1 MNYELLKVISRKSP
15 LALLQVKE
23 VFGFYPE
30 LEYELIVLE
39 SYGDTHKEISLLE
52 NPPGDLF
59 TRELDMAVLD
69 GTADLAVHS
78 AKDLPYPLAP
88 GLELIALLDAFDQTD
103 SLVSRNNISLK
114 QLPTGSK
121 VGTSSPTRR
130 NELLAIRPDVEV
142 VSIRGTI
149 EERILL
155 VDSGKIDALIVASC
169 ALQRLGVSGRVTEEL
184 LFATH
189 PLQGNLAIVARSGSP
204 ELKTLFKEKD
214 IRQKY
219 GKVTLVGFGPGNPD
233 LLTIGGDKALAA
245 ADIVFHDDLLD
256 KHFLGKYTAEK
267 VYVGKRKD
275 RHSFE
280 QKDINR
286 LLLDA
291 AKAGKSVVRLKGGD
305 PMVFAH
311 GGEEIEYLQSNFV
324 EVDVIPGV
332 SSGIA
337 VSALT
342 KVPLTH
348 RGIASSVAFISGHSH
363 MVGIPQA
370 DTLVFYMGGSNIR
383 SIAQKIIATGK
394 DLKTPVMLTYN
405 VSMPDQQEFFSTLED
420 LVLTETKFATP
431 VIIVIGDV
439 VSLRNNSE
447 QQVLKP
453 VILVTGNQT
462 EHYGQIGRVI
472 HQPLIHIE
480 KIYPDQLLDDQ
491 LNRLNQFD
499 WLFFTSRY
507 AVNFFFE
514 VLEKKGKDSRI
525 LSGLRIA
532 SVGNVTS
539 GALRLFGIIP
549 DLQATEESSEGL
561 LKIIQAKG
569 ITQGKVLIPRSD
581 IGLPVLPVG
590 LTQLGWEVS
599 TVPVYRNTIPT
610 DVKPLD
616 LSEVQIIVFSSPS
629 CVTNFKQVYGHF
641 PEGKQYIFR
650 GKETEKRYTELKE
663 KQPQALKGVEKK
675 NK

>member
-1 MNYELLKVISRKSP
+1 MNNLKVISRKSP

-23 VFGFYPE
+23 VFGFYPG

-52 NPPGDLF
+52 NPPADLF
-59 TRELDMAVLD
+59 TRELDQAVLN
-69 GTADLAVHS
+69 GSADLAVHS
-78 AKDLPYPLAP
+78 AKDLPYPLSSR
-88 GLELIALLDAFDQTD
+88 LEVIALLEAFDQTD
-103 SLVSRNNISLK
+103 SLVSRNNILLK
-114 QLPTGSK
+114 ELPAGSK

-169 ALQRLGVSGRVTEEL
+169 ALQRLGLSGRPAEEL
-184 LFATH
+184 PFATH
-189 PLQGNLAIVARSGSP
+189 PLQGNLAIVARSGNA

-214 IRQKY
+214 IRRKY

-233 LLTIGGDKALAA
+233 LLTIGGDKALIA
-245 ADIVFHDDLLD
+245 ADIIFHDELLD
-256 KHFLGKYTAEK
+256 IHFLEKYAAEK

-275 RHSFE
+275 RYSFE

-286 LLLDA
+286 FLLDA
-291 AKAGKSVVRLKGGD
+291 AKAGKQTVRLKGGD

-311 GGEEIEYLQSNFV
+311 GGEEIEYLQRNLV

-348 RGIASSVAFISGHSH
+348 RGIASSVAFISGHSQT
-363 MVGIPQA
+363 VGIPQT
-370 DTLVFYMGGSNIR
+370 DTLVYYMGGANIR
-383 SIAQKIIATGK
+383 SIARKIIATGK
-394 DLKTPVMLTYN
+394 NPKTPVMLVYN
-405 VSMPDQQEFFSTLED
+405 VSMPDQQEFFSTLEE
-420 LVLTETKFATP
+420 LVLNETKYPTP
-431 VIIVIGDV
+431 VIIVIGNV
-439 VSLRNNSE
+439 VSLRNNAE
-447 QQVLKP
+447 QEVLKP
-453 VILVTGNQT
+453 VIFVTGTQT

-480 KIYPDQLLDDQ
+480 KIDPNPLLDDQ
-491 LNRLNQFD
+491 LNQIAQFD

-514 VLEKKGKDSRI
+514 ALEKKGKDSRI

-539 GALRLFGIIP
+539 GALKLFGIVP
-549 DLQATEESSEGL
+549 DLQALEESSEGL
-561 LKIIQAKG
+561 LKIIQEKG
-569 ITQGKVLIPRSD
+569 ITPGKVLIPRSD
-581 IGLPVLPVG
+581 IGLPVLPEG
-590 LTQLGWEVS
+590 LTQSGWEVHA
-599 TVPVYRNTIPT
+599 VPVYRNTMST

-629 CVTNFKQVYGHF
+629 CVTNFNLIYGHF

-650 GKETEKRYTELKE
+650 GKETEKRYIELKE
-663 KQPQALKGVEKK
+663 KQPPTPKEAV
-675 NK
+675 

>member
-1 MNYELLKVISRKSP
+1 MSILKVISRKSP

-23 VFGFYPE
+23 FFGFFPE
-30 LEYELIVLE
+30 LKYELIVLE

-52 NPPGDLF
+52 NPPTDLF
-59 TRELDMAVLD
+59 TRELDLAILD
-69 GTADLAVHS
+69 GSADLAVHS
-78 AKDLPYPLAP
+78 AKDLPYPLSS
-88 GLELIALLDAFDQTD
+88 GLEVIVLSEAFDQTD
-103 SLVSRNNISLK
+103 SLVSKNDIPLK
-114 QLPTGSK
+114 DLPAGSK

-169 ALQRLGVSGRVTEEL
+169 ALQRLGLSGRAAEEL
-184 LFATH
+184 PFATH
-189 PLQGNLAIVARSGSP
+189 PLQGNLAIVARSGNA

-214 IRQKY
+214 IRRSY

-233 LLTIGGDKALAA
+233 LLTIGGDKALTA

-256 KHFLGKYTAEK
+256 IQYLQKYAAEK

-286 LLLDA
+286 LMLEA
-291 AKAGKSVVRLKGGD
+291 AKAGKQTVRLKGGD

-363 MVGIPQA
+363 TVTIPQM
-370 DTLVFYMGGSNIR
+370 DTLVYYMGGSNIR
-383 SIAQKIIATGK
+383 SIVQKIIATGK
-394 DLKTPVMLTYN
+394 DPKTPVMLTYN

-420 LVLTETKFATP
+420 LVLNETKFPTP

-439 VSLRNNSE
+439 VSLRDKSE
-447 QQVLKP
+447 AQVLKP
-453 VILVTGNQT
+453 LILVTGTRT

-480 KIYPDQLLDDQ
+480 KIDPNPLLEDTLSSLD
-491 LNRLNQFD
+491 QFD

-514 VLEKKGKDSRI
+514 ALEKHGKDSRI
-525 LSGLRIA
+525 LSGLQIA
-532 SVGNVTS
+532 SVGNMTS
-539 GALRLFGIIP
+539 QALRLFGIVP
-549 DLQATEESSEGL
+549 DLQALEESSEGL
-561 LKIIQAKG
+561 LKIIRAEG
-569 ITQGKVLIPRSD
+569 IPPGKVLIPRSD
-581 IGLPVLPVG
+581 LGLPVLPDG
-590 LTQLGWEVS
+590 LTQSGWDVQV
-599 TVPVYRNTIPT
+599 VPIYRNTIPK

-616 LSEVQIIVFSSPS
+616 LWEVQIIVFSSPS
-629 CVTNFKQVYGHF
+629 CVTNFIKVYGHF
-641 PEGKQYIFR
+641 PKGKQYIFR
-650 GKETEKRYTELKE
+650 GKETEKRYAELKE
-663 KQPQALKGVEKK
+663 K
-675 NK
+675 

>member
-1 MNYELLKVISRKSP
+1 MSILKVISRKSP

-23 VFGFYPE
+23 FFGFFPE
-30 LEYELIVLE
+30 LKYELIVLE

-52 NPPGDLF
+52 NPPTDLF
-59 TRELDMAVLD
+59 TRELDLAILD
-69 GTADLAVHS
+69 GSADLAVHS
-78 AKDLPYPLAP
+78 AKDLPYPLSS
-88 GLELIALLDAFDQTD
+88 GLEVIALSEAFDQTD
-103 SLVSRNNISLK
+103 SLVSKNDIPLK
-114 QLPTGSK
+114 DLPAGSK

-169 ALQRLGVSGRVTEEL
+169 ALQRLGLSGRAAEEL
-184 LFATH
+184 PFATH
-189 PLQGNLAIVARSGSP
+189 PLQGNLAIVARSGNA

-214 IRQKY
+214 IRRSY

-233 LLTIGGDKALAA
+233 LLTIGGDKALTA

-256 KHFLGKYTAEK
+256 IQYLQKYAAEK

-286 LLLDA
+286 LMLEA
-291 AKAGKSVVRLKGGD
+291 AKAGKQTVRLKGGD

-363 MVGIPQA
+363 TVTIPQM
-370 DTLVFYMGGSNIR
+370 DTLVYYMGGSNIR
-383 SIAQKIIATGK
+383 SIVQKIIATGK
-394 DLKTPVMLTYN
+394 DPKTPVMLTYN

-420 LVLTETKFATP
+420 LVLNETKFPTP

-439 VSLRNNSE
+439 VSLRDKSE
-447 QQVLKP
+447 AQVLKP
-453 VILVTGNQT
+453 LILVTGTRT

-480 KIYPDQLLDDQ
+480 KIDPNPLLEDTLSSLD
-491 LNRLNQFD
+491 QFD

-514 VLEKKGKDSRI
+514 ALEKHGKDSRI

-532 SVGNVTS
+532 SVGNMTS
-539 GALRLFGIIP
+539 QALRLFGIVP
-549 DLQATEESSEGL
+549 DLQALEESSEGL
-561 LKIIQAKG
+561 LKIIRAEG
-569 ITQGKVLIPRSD
+569 IPPGKVLIPRSD
-581 IGLPVLPVG
+581 LGLPVLPDG
-590 LTQLGWEVS
+590 LTQSGWDVQV
-599 TVPVYRNTIPT
+599 VPIYRNTIPK

-616 LSEVQIIVFSSPS
+616 LWEVQIIVFSSPS
-629 CVTNFKQVYGHF
+629 CVTNFIKVYGHF
-641 PEGKQYIFR
+641 PKGKQYIFR
-650 GKETEKRYTELKE
+650 GKETEKRYAELKE
-663 KQPQALKGVEKK
+663 K
-675 NK
+675 

>member
-1 MNYELLKVISRKSP
+1 MSILKVISRKSP

-23 VFGFYPE
+23 FFGFFQE
-30 LEYELIVLE
+30 LEYELMVLE

-52 NPPGDLF
+52 NPPADLF
-59 TRELDMAVLD
+59 TRELDQAILD
-69 GTADLAVHS
+69 GSAGLAVHS
-78 AKDLPYPLAP
+78 AKDLPYPLTP
-88 GLELIALLDAFDQTD
+88 GLEVLALLEAFDQTD
-103 SLVSRNNISLK
+103 SLVSRNNILLED
-114 QLPTGSK
+114 LPAGAK

-130 NELLAIRPDVEV
+130 KELLAIRPDVKV
-142 VSIRGTI
+142 ISIRGTI

-169 ALQRLGVSGRVTEEL
+169 ALQRLGLSGRATQVL
-184 LFATH
+184 PFATH
-189 PLQGNLAIVARSGSP
+189 PLQGNLAVVARSGNT

-233 LLTIGGDKALAA
+233 LLTIGGDKALTA
-245 ADIVFHDDLLD
+245 ADIIFHDDLLD
-256 KHFLGKYTAEK
+256 IQYLERYAAEK

-291 AKAGKSVVRLKGGD
+291 AKAGKQTVRLKGGD

-332 SSGIA
+332 SAGIA
-337 VSALT
+337 VSAFT

-348 RGIASSVAFISGHSH
+348 RGIASSVAFISGHSQT
-363 MVGIPQA
+363 VAIPQT
-370 DTLVFYMGGSNIR
+370 DTLVYYMGGSNIR
-383 SIAQKIIATGK
+383 LIAQKIIATGK
-394 DLKTPVMLTYN
+394 DPRTPVMLTYN

-420 LVLTETKFATP
+420 LVLTETKFPTP
-431 VIIVIGDV
+431 VILVIGDV
-439 VSLRNNSE
+439 VSLRNNAE
-447 QQVLKP
+447 ALVLKP
-453 VILVTGNQT
+453 VILVTGTRT

-480 KIYPDQLLDDQ
+480 RIVPNPLLEEQ
-491 LNRLNQFD
+491 LNRLDQFD

-514 VLEKKGKDSRI
+514 ALEKQGKDSRA
-525 LSGLRIA
+525 LSRLRIA

-539 GALRLFGIIP
+539 QALGLFGIVP
-549 DLQATEESSEGL
+549 DLQALEESSEGL
-561 LKIIQAKG
+561 LKIILSKG
-569 ITQGKVLIPRSD
+569 ITPGKVLIPRSD
-581 IGLPVLPVG
+581 LGLPVLPDG
-590 LTQLGWEVS
+590 LTQSGWAVQA
-599 TVPVYRNTIPT
+599 VPVYRNTIPK

-616 LSEVQIIVFSSPS
+616 VSEVQIIVFSSPS
-629 CVTNFKQVYGHF
+629 CVTNFIQVYGHF

-650 GKETEKRYTELKE
+650 GKETEKRYKE
-663 KQPQALKGVEKK
+663 YNP
-675 NK
+675 

>member
-1 MNYELLKVISRKSP
+1 MSILKVISRKSP

-23 VFGFYPE
+23 FFGFFPE
-30 LEYELIVLE
+30 LKYELIVLE

-52 NPPGDLF
+52 NPPTDLF
-59 TRELDMAVLD
+59 TRELDLAILD
-69 GTADLAVHS
+69 GSADLAVHS
-78 AKDLPYPLAP
+78 AKDLPYPLSS
-88 GLELIALLDAFDQTD
+88 GLEVIVLSEAFDQTD
-103 SLVSRNNISLK
+103 SLVSKNDIPLK
-114 QLPTGSK
+114 DLPAGSK

-169 ALQRLGVSGRVTEEL
+169 ALQRLGLSGRAAEEL
-184 LFATH
+184 PFATH
-189 PLQGNLAIVARSGSP
+189 PLQGNLAIVARSGNA

-214 IRQKY
+214 IRRSY

-233 LLTIGGDKALAA
+233 LLTIGGDKALTA

-256 KHFLGKYTAEK
+256 IQYLQKYAAEK

-286 LLLDA
+286 LMLEA
-291 AKAGKSVVRLKGGD
+291 AKAGKQTVRLKGGD

-363 MVGIPQA
+363 TVTIPQT
-370 DTLVFYMGGSNIR
+370 DTLVYYMGGSNIR
-383 SIAQKIIATGK
+383 SIVQKIIATGK
-394 DLKTPVMLTYN
+394 DPKTPVMLTYN

-420 LVLTETKFATP
+420 LVLNETKFPTP

-439 VSLRNNSE
+439 VSLRDKSE
-447 QQVLKP
+447 AQVLKP
-453 VILVTGNQT
+453 LILVTGTRT

-480 KIYPDQLLDDQ
+480 KIDPNPLLEDTLSSLD
-491 LNRLNQFD
+491 QFD

-514 VLEKKGKDSRI
+514 ALEKHGKDSRI
-525 LSGLRIA
+525 LSGLQIA
-532 SVGNVTS
+532 SVGNMTS
-539 GALRLFGIIP
+539 QALRLFGIVP
-549 DLQATEESSEGL
+549 DLQALEESSEGL
-561 LKIIQAKG
+561 LKIIRAEG
-569 ITQGKVLIPRSD
+569 IPPGKVLIPRSD
-581 IGLPVLPVG
+581 LGLPVLPDG
-590 LTQLGWEVS
+590 LTQSGWDVQV
-599 TVPVYRNTIPT
+599 VPIYRNTIPK

-616 LSEVQIIVFSSPS
+616 LWEVQIIVFSSPS
-629 CVTNFKQVYGHF
+629 CVTNFIKVYGHF
-641 PEGKQYIFR
+641 PKGKQYIFR
-650 GKETEKRYTELKE
+650 GKETEKRYAELKE
-663 KQPQALKGVEKK
+663 K
-675 NK
+675 